1 MTSQLGDRMEQRSK
15 LELELV
21 NGKWVMGVDDD
32 VVVDDVKVTDVIA
45 RLTSST
51 DLRRVS
57 LMAITQDMSSSLTM
71 TRSL

>member
-1 MTSQLGDRMEQRSK
+1 MEQKMK

-21 NGKWVMGVDDD
+21 NGKWVMGVDDDD

-51 DLRRVS
+51 DLRSVS

>member
-1 MTSQLGDRMEQRSK
+1 MEQKMK

-51 DLRRVS
+51 DLRSVS